1 MTTMAKQ
8 TNTLPLPIL
17 RPDQYNIMVHP
28 AKIKTICAGRRMG
41 KTMMV
46 SAVAMGSVVHGAAV
60 AWVVPTYKNARSFW
74 RMVKQMAANIPKS
87 HIQTMS
93 SSSHILEL
101 TNGGVLQVYSDG
113 NGQADGARGEAFD
126 LVIID
131 EASRVSEE
139 TFYDVL
145 LPTIADRDGS
155 IIAPSTPHGKNW
167 FYDEYQRGA
176 AMMDDQQASFHA
188 PTTAN
193 PLDSIQRAF
202 KLARLRVPERTFQE
216 EWLAIFQDDGGE
228 VFRNIQAC
236 KLGEDYRPVYD
247 PGHRYVMGVDWA
259 QSRDYT
265 VIVVFDATTR
275 TMVEMDRFNQVAY
288 SVQRGRLVRLMDKWK
303 PDVVIS
309 ELNSIGTPVTEALQE
324 DGYPVIG
331 FYTTNQTKTQIIRAL
346 QLAFEQATIQVLPDP
361 ALIAELNQFQE
372 TRLASGWRFE
382 APKGKHDDTVIA
394 TALAWSAV
402 SVPQMGDI
410 ITLD

>member
-1 MTTMAKQ
+1 M
-8 TNTLPLPIL
+8 N
-17 RPDQYNIMVHP
+17 HP

-46 SAVAMGSVVHGAAV
+46 SAVAMGYVVHHHASV

-74 RMVKQMAANIPKS
+74 RMVKQMVATLPKS
-87 HIQTMS
+87 HIQTLS

-126 LVIID
+126 LVVID

-155 IIAPSTPHGKNW
+155 IVAPSTPHGKNW
-167 FYDEYQRGA
+167 FFDEYQRGM

-193 PLDSIQRAF
+193 PIDSIQRAF
-202 KLARLRVPERTFQE
+202 KMARLRVPEKTFEE
-216 EWLAIFQDDGGE
+216 EWLAVFQDDGGE

-236 KLGEDYRPVYD
+236 KMEREDIPAYD

-259 QSRDYT
+259 QTRDYT
-265 VIVVFDATTR
+265 VIVVFDATLR
-275 TMVEMDRFNQVAY
+275 KMVEIDRFNQIAY
-288 SVQRGRLVRLMDKWK
+288 SVQRGRLVRLMDKWN
-303 PDVVIS
+303 PDVVVS

-324 DGYPVIG
+324 DGYPVVG
-331 FYTTNQTKTQIIRAL
+331 FYTTTQTETTIIRAL
-346 QLAFEQATIQVLPDP
+346 QLAFEQMEISILPDP
-361 ALIAELNQFQE
+361 TLIAELNQFQE
-372 TRLASGWRFE
+372 TRLSSGWRFE

-394 TALAWSAV
+394 TALGWSAV
-402 SVPQMGDI
+402 TVGEPGE
-410 ITLD
+410 ITVLD